1 MIDPLT
7 SLPAPTRPRR
17 HTLADLAALACVLAA
32 LAFGW
37 ATYAA
42 IHALDV
48 VATTAIADGQS
59 AALALTRI
67 DRDLASLPLVGT
79 ALQADLAPVQG
90 IPRTVSATGTQEL
103 HAIGHLAL
111 LGGLFVAAVPLLVL
125 ACTYLPWRLRP
136 PR

>member
-17 HTLADLAALACVLAA
+17 HTLADLAALAA

-48 VATTAIADGQS
+48 VATTAIADGHS
-59 AALALTRI
+59 AALALARI
-67 DRDLASLPLVGT
+67 DRDLASLPLVGAT
-79 ALQADLAPVQG
+79 LQSDLGPVQG
-90 IPRTVSATGTQEL
+90 IPRTVSATGAQEL
-103 HAIGHLAL
+103 QAIGHLAL
-111 LGGLFVAAVPLLVL
+111 LGGLFVAAVPLLML